1 MSMLT
6 GMRHTNTA
14 LSTHHYIAQVLS
26 IRHRTYTIMSHSLV
40 GMSWWKK
47 EGGGE
52 SLFLC
57 CKFEHFCFVMLESEA
72 LMVRSQLKPVGLL
85 LT

>member
-47 EGGGE
+47 GGGGGE
-52 SLFLC
+52 LDHMVKIRAFG
-57 CKFEHFCFVMLESEA
+57 FCH
-72 LMVRSQLKPVGLL
+72 VGGWGSVGKG
-85 LT
+85 TMKT